1 MRILNRSLYEIV
13 NGLQPRVQD
22 LPMQH
27 RLTSGYMTVTRG
39 LVGCRPMHTQIPSDR
54 FERLD
59 SARWLAAMAVVL
71 LHCASQGLSDES
83 AHGTLAWTAANI
95 FDSAMRWCV
104 PVFVMISG
112 ALLLEP
118 DKAPPLRV
126 FYGRRMARIVLPLI
140 FWTVFYLGWRIVSAQ
155 LDDADVPWT
164 AWAKMVA
171 DGKPY
176 YHLWYLYM
184 LLGLYLFTPFVRRAY
199 QASSPRTRLLAVS
212 LILGIAV
219 IQSAMDS
226 GREQTGFF
234 LTWFA
239 PFLGYFLLGRLLFDG
254 HVRLPYA
261 VLLLVTSIAATAVG
275 VHAMSSPTDLN
286 TYFYSNFSLTVPVMA
301 IAVYHLVLHGPRL
314 PRLSAWVPL
323 TFGIYLIHPA
333 LIDLA
338 IRFDLYSPGPGMADF
353 WAIPLFALVIF
364 LASAGLT
371 WLMRQHH
378 MLARLV

>member
-1 MRILNRSLYEIV
+1 MLTLNRSLYEIV
-13 NGLQPRVQD
+13 NGLKRRTYKACV
-22 LPMQH
+22 QH
-27 RLTSGYMTVTRG
+27 RLTSGYMPVTRA
-39 LVGCRPMHTQIPSDR
+39 LVGCPPMHTPIPSDR

-118 DKAPPLRV
+118 GTAVPTRV
-126 FYGRRMARIVLPLI
+126 FYGRRMARIVLPLV
-140 FWTVFYLGWRIVSAQ
+140 FWTMFYIGWRIVSAQ
-155 LDDADVPWT
+155 LDQTEVPWT

-171 DGKPY
+171 NGKPY

-199 QASSPRTRLLAVS
+199 QASSPRTRLLAVG

-219 IQSAMDS
+219 IQSALAS

-234 LTWFA
+234 LTWFT
-239 PFLGYFLLGRLLFDG
+239 PFLGYFVLGRLLFDG
-254 HVRLPYA
+254 HVRLPCA
-261 VLLLVTSIAATAVG
+261 VLLLITSIVVTAVG
-275 VHAMSSPTDLN
+275 IHTMSSPTDLN

-301 IAVYHLVLHGPRL
+301 IAVYHLVLNGPKL
-314 PRLSAWVPL
+314 PRLAKWVPL

-333 LIDLA
+333 LIDVA
-338 IRFDLYSPGPGMADF
+338 MRVGLYSPGPGPADF
-353 WAIPLFALVIF
+353 WAIPLFAVVVF
-364 LASAGLT
+364 LGSAGLT
-371 WLMRQHH
+371 WLMRQNQ